1 MSSKKDNPTNE
12 KHMDP
17 RLNKRLK
24 DTPIAIVGMASLFA
38 HSRYL
43 DQFWDLISDQI
54 DGITDVP
61 SSHWQAEDYF
71 DTNKSAPDKTYCKRG
86 GFLPEVDFNP
96 MEFGLP
102 PNLLELT
109 DTSQLLS
116 LLVAKDVLADA
127 GITNTSD
134 KSHIG
139 ITLGVGGGQK
149 ISHSLATRLQYPV
162 LKKVFKESG
171 INDKDSE
178 MLIKKFQDQFVHWE
192 ENSFPGSLGNVIAGR
207 IANRFD
213 LGGMN
218 CVVDAA
224 CAGSLAAMRM
234 AISEL
239 VDGRSDMMI
248 TGGVCTDNSP
258 YMYMSFSKTP
268 AFTTQEVIQ
277 PFDINSKGMMIGE
290 GIGMVALKRLKDAE
304 RDNDKI
310 YAVIKG
316 VGSSSDGKFKSIYAP
331 RPEGQA
337 KALKRAYDDAGF
349 APHTLG
355 LIEAHGTG
363 TAAGDVAEFNGLKS
377 VFSEACDKKQHI
389 ALGSVKSQ
397 IGHTKSTAGT
407 AGLIKA
413 ALALHHKVLPPTINV
428 SQPNP
433 KLNIEDSPF
442 YLNTQTRPWLPRA
455 DGAPR
460 RAGISSFGFG
470 GTNFHFVLEEYQQE
484 HKRPERDE
492 KSNLVNGYRQ
502 RRVPQTFLFSQPTR
516 DSLIEQLTQIL
527 ADAKKN
533 HHAIHSMAETY
544 SFRKLK
550 STHPRIGFVANNH
563 QDLIEK
569 LILAIGEL
577 NQNKMTHWTL
587 PQGISFRAK
596 ALVDNHKDD
605 TQASAKV
612 AALFAGQGSQYT
624 NMGLELGCHF
634 PEVRQQFTLADNV
647 FGQHNLDPVS
657 QQVFPRPVFNKQDEK
672 AQTVNLTQ
680 TLYAQSAIGA
690 LSMGQYDLLTHAG
703 FNADIVAGHSFGE
716 LSALCAAGV
725 IKRDDYYQL
734 AFARGQAMS
743 QIPQGMDAGSM
754 AAVIAQQAGCLP
766 QIQGCLKDIQGVDIA
781 NFNSPTQFVIAGEK
795 QALESATQALKSLGF
810 KVITLPVS
818 GAFHTPLVAHA
829 QAPFAKAIDK
839 VSFTKPQRLLFSNS
853 TAKAYTNNANSI
865 KASFKQHMLQA
876 VNFSQQVEA
885 MYHAGARVFV
895 EFGPKST
902 LQKLVLETLAD
913 KKDECCVVSVNPKAS
928 FHHHQNSDQQLR
940 QAAIE
945 MAVAGITLETLDPY
959 QAPTRQPEK
968 VTPMT
973 IKLSATNYISQGTQN
988 KMAQSL
994 SSGKISP
1001 EIQIQDRIIEKEKVV
1016 EVKKIIEVDKKVDV
1030 NQEANQ
1036 AEIKAVGQGVNPSVH
1051 SPVTQTTHTTTQQAK
1066 INPQL
1071 KSQSAVPN
1079 DNSALSQFFAAQQQT
1094 AQLHQTFLTIP
1105 QQYNET
1111 VTHMMAEQAKMANAG
1126 VDIPAALEQSMAQF
1140 HQHQADT
1147 LKNHAQYLNLQ
1158 SQSNQAVLNLIKQD
1172 QTLPHQS
1179 PSTLNES
1186 NLNESNLNE
1195 SNLNENALNQND
1207 SSTPVP
1213 INEPI
1218 VQQDIVQTSAQ
1229 EYSIKAYD
1237 NPSTPTIASTQ
1248 EPLKQALFEAIP
1260 AHQALSTNKLNI
1272 TDIQTCMLSVVSDKT
1287 GYPVEMLNLEM
1298 DMEADLGIDSIKRVE
1313 ILASVQD
1320 KLPELPELNPDD
1332 LSECRTLGEIVTY
1345 LNSQSTS
1352 TSTSTSA
1359 SIQATSQSIKIVEQ
1373 TADIQT
1379 CMLSVVSDKTGYP
1392 AEMLNLEMDM
1402 EADLG
1407 IDSIKRVEILASV
1420 QDKLPELPELNPDD
1434 LSECRTLG
1442 EIVTYLNSQS
1452 PNTNTSTST
1461 SIQATR
1467 QSSDIADIQICMLS
1481 VVSDKTGYP
1490 VEMLNLEMDMEAD
1503 LGIDSIKRVEILAS
1517 VQDKLPELPELNP
1530 DDLSECRTL
1539 GEIVTYLSLQN
1550 NGSQSDSSQN
1560 LNNQSFNN
1568 PSINSQIDST
1578 NASVSG
1584 TSMQEPHQSIE
1595 MADIQTC
1602 MLSVVSDKTGYP
1614 AEMLNLEMDMEADLG
1629 IDSIK
1634 RMEILASVQD
1644 KLPELPE
1651 LNPDDLSE
1659 CRTLG
1664 EIVTYLSLQNNGSQ
1678 SDSSQS
1684 LNSQND
1690 STSASVSGTSMQKSH
1705 QSIEMADIQTCMLS
1719 VMSDKTGY
1727 PAEMLNLEMDMEADL
1742 GIDSIKRVEIL
1753 ASVQDKLPELP
1764 ELNPDDL
1771 SECRTL
1777 GEIVTYLNSQSP
1789 NTNTSTST

>member
-1 MSSKKDNPTNE
+1 MSSKKDNPSNE

-54 DGITDVP
+54 NGITDVP

-71 DTNKSAPDKTYCKRG
+71 DTNKSTPDKTYCKRG

-127 GITNTSD
+127 GITSTSD
-134 KSHIG
+134 KNNIG

-171 INDKDSE
+171 INDSDSE
-178 MLIKKFQDQFVHWE
+178 MLIKKFQDQYVHWE

-239 VDGRSDMMI
+239 VDGRSDVMI

-277 PFDINSKGMMIGE
+277 PFDIDSKGMMIGE
-290 GIGMVALKRLKDAE
+290 GIGMVALKRLEDAE
-304 RDNDKI
+304 RDGDKI

-413 ALALHHKVLPPTINV
+413 ALALHHKVLPATINV

-442 YLNTQTRPWLPRA
+442 YLNTQTRPWLPRV

-484 HKRPERDE
+484 HKRPERNE
-492 KSNLVNGYRQ
+492 KTEAVNGYRQ
-502 RRVPQTFLFSQPTR
+502 RRVAQTFLFSQPTR
-516 DSLIEQLTQIL
+516 DSLLEQLTQVR

-533 HHAIHSMAETY
+533 QHVLNVIADSY
-544 SFRKLK
+544 SFRKLEP
-550 STHPRIGFVANNH
+550 THPRIGFVVNNH

-569 LILAIGEL
+569 LTLAIGEL
-577 NQNKMTHWTL
+577 NQNETTHWIL
-587 PQGISFRAK
+587 PQGISFRAA
-596 ALVDNHKDD
+596 ALVDPHKEA
-605 TQASAKV
+605 TKASGKV

-634 PEVRQQFTLADNV
+634 PEVRQQFALADSM
-647 FGQHNLDPVS
+647 FSQHNLDPVS

-680 TLYAQSAIGA
+680 TLYSQSAIGA
-690 LSMGQYDLLTHAG
+690 LSMGQYDLLTQAG

-734 AFARGQAMS
+734 AFARGRAMS
-743 QIPQGMDAGSM
+743 QIPGDMDAGSM
-754 AAVIAQQAGCLP
+754 AAVIAQQAGDLP
-766 QIQGCLKDIQGVDIA
+766 QIQRCLDNIKGVDIA
-781 NFNSPTQFVIAGEK
+781 NFNSPTQYVIAGEK
-795 QALESATQALKSLGF
+795 HALESATQALKSLGF
-810 KVITLPVS
+810 KVIPLPVS

-829 QAPFAKAIDK
+829 QAPFAKAIDN

-853 TAKAYTNNANSI
+853 TAKAYNKNANSI
-865 KASFKQHMLQA
+865 KAGFKQHMLQP
-876 VNFSQQVEA
+876 VNFSQQIEA

-895 EFGPKST
+895 EFGPKNT

-913 KKDECCVVSVNPKAS
+913 KKDECCVVSINPKAS

-973 IKLSATNYISQGTQN
+973 IKLSATNHISQATED

-994 SSGKISP
+994 STGKISP
-1001 EIQIQDRIIEKEKVV
+1001 EIQIRDRIIEKEKVV
-1016 EVKKIIEVDKKVDV
+1016 EVEKLIEVEKRVEVEKTV
-1030 NQEANQ
+1030 NVNPAADR
-1036 AEIKAVGQGVNPSVH
+1036 AEIKEMNRGVNASEH
-1051 SPVTQTTHTTTQQAK
+1051 SSSAPINQMTHTATQQAN
-1066 INPQL
+1066 IHPQI

-1111 VTHMMAEQAKMANAG
+1111 VTHMMAEQTKMANTG

-1147 LKNHAQYLNLQ
+1147 LKNHAQYLSLQ
-1158 SQSNQAVLNLIKQD
+1158 SQSNHAVLNMIEQN
-1172 QTLPHQS
+1172 QNLPHQNQNALNES
-1179 PSTLNES
+1179 ALNESALNESALSQSTLNQS
-1186 NLNESNLNE
+1186 AQSQ
-1195 SNLNENALNQND
+1195 SH
-1207 SSTPVP
+1207 SSTHVTA
-1213 INEPI
+1213 NEP
-1218 VQQDIVQTSAQ
+1218 VHQQDIAQ
-1229 EYSIKAYD
+1229 ATTQENSVKAHD
-1237 NPSTPTIASTQ
+1237 NAITPTVSTHTVSQWENNQPRAMASLNEAMENPTPAAPIAKQQPTRQSLEQ
-1248 EPLKQALFEAIP
+1248 PLSEAVQS
-1260 AHQALSTNKLNI
+1260 HQALSPNQSNI
-1272 TDIQTCMLSVVSDKT
+1272 
-1287 GYPVEMLNLEM
+1287 
-1298 DMEADLGIDSIKRVE
+1298 
-1313 ILASVQD
+1313 
-1320 KLPELPELNPDD
+1320 
-1332 LSECRTLGEIVTY
+1332 
-1345 LNSQSTS
+1345 
-1352 TSTSTSA
+1352 
-1359 SIQATSQSIKIVEQ
+1359 
-1373 TADIQT
+1373 ADIQT
-1379 CMLSVVSDKTGYP
+1379 CMLSVVSEKTGYP
-1392 AEMLNLEMDM
+1392 TEML
-1402 EADLG
+1402 
-1407 IDSIKRVEILASV
+1407 
-1420 QDKLPELPELNPDD
+1420 
-1434 LSECRTLG
+1434 T
-1442 EIVTYLNSQS
+1442 
-1452 PNTNTSTST
+1452 
-1461 SIQATR
+1461 
-1467 QSSDIADIQICMLS
+1467 
-1481 VVSDKTGYP
+1481 
-1490 VEMLNLEMDMEAD
+1490 LEMDMEAD

-1539 GEIVTYLSLQN
+1539 GEIVTYLS
-1550 NGSQSDSSQN
+1550 SQS
-1560 LNNQSFNN
+1560 
-1568 PSINSQIDST
+1568 
-1578 NASVSG
+1578 ASLSG
-1584 TSMQEPHQSIE
+1584 TSMQAGIQI
-1595 MADIQTC
+1595 ADIQTY
-1602 MLSVVSDKTGYP
+1602 MLNVVSEKTGYP
-1614 AEMLNLEMDMEADLG
+1614 
-1629 IDSIK
+1629 
-1634 RMEILASVQD
+1634 V
-1644 KLPELPE
+1644 
-1651 LNPDDLSE
+1651 
-1659 CRTLG
+1659 
-1664 EIVTYLSLQNNGSQ
+1664 
-1678 SDSSQS
+1678 
-1684 LNSQND
+1684 
-1690 STSASVSGTSMQKSH
+1690 
-1705 QSIEMADIQTCMLS
+1705 
-1719 VMSDKTGY
+1719 
-1727 PAEMLNLEMDMEADL
+1727 EMLNLEMDMEADL

-1753 ASVQDKLPELP
+1753 ASVQDQLPELP

-1771 SECRTL
+1771 SECRAL
-1777 GEIVTYLNSQSP
+1777 GEIVTYLSSQSVSLSG
-1789 NTNTSTST
+1789 TSTQATSQSIQTTGIQTCMLSVVSEKTGYPVEMLTLEMD